1 VLLLSVGCCVYQRLR
16 CYHGL
21 REGCQ
26 LWYQHLFCTYDTY
39 RISQALRFTGKDGQG
54 ARRQPCSRA
63 EMGQAGPYTP
73 CALLA
78 RHGYRQGLETAVMAF
93 YEPRNDK
100 APAGLRGALTWQG
113 GCLTLKLLFER
124 DESLT
129 GCSSPV
135 NHPTTP
141 CSGMLVGETTRSI
154 TLNSDRG
161 GGPLNAQR
169 VVGKREP
176 QPEQSG
182 EK

>member
-1 VLLLSVGCCVYQRLR
+1 MSRTA
-16 CYHGL
+16 YH
-21 REGCQ
+21 RAYYYANVE
-26 LWYQHLFCTYDTY
+26 
-39 RISQALRFTGKDGQG
+39 RRRASARA
-54 ARRQPCSRA
+54 ARRKAR
-63 EMGQAGPYTP
+63 EWQAVIRII
-73 CALLA
+73 C
-78 RHGYRQGLETAVMAF
+78 EAVTEA
-93 YEPRNDK
+93 RNDK
-100 APAGLRGALTWQG
+100 PPAGLRGGLTWQG